1 MVQEL
6 SYQDARRVCKG
17 TEFDC
22 DNTSQLTPLE
32 TIVGQDRAVRALK
45 FGLRIDDRGFNI
57 FVSGIPGTGRKTAIQ
72 DFVKIQAATMPVPP
86 DWCYVNNFADSS
98 KPRAISMPAGKGA
111 GFRDAMDRLITQI
124 PSALREA
131 FESADYAKKREATM
145 ASINQERNEIVAR
158 INSMAQEAGFLVQ
171 PSSIGLSLTPVN
183 KEGRPLTDQEF
194 AQLPPALQREI
205 QGEREKLNQRI
216 GDTFRPLQDI
226 VRKVDKEMMDLNRQ
240 VAHFAV
246 GPFIGGVREE
256 FKDNEEVTQYLK
268 EVEDDIVDNVPL
280 FLNPQP
286 GGPNTPVIDPTRNY
300 RVNLIVDNAKTVGAP
315 VEIEQ
320 NPNYQRLFGYSERE
334 ARFGTLITDYTMIR
348 SGSAHRSL
356 GGFLVIPV
364 ERMFQDPMVW
374 ESLKQTIA
382 NAKLE
387 LEDPVARMGYII
399 TKTLRPEPIPFNA
412 KVVLIGNP
420 QTYSI
425 LFSLDP
431 DFKKLFKVKADFD
444 TVMDRTPE
452 NVERYTKF
460 ICGLVQR
467 ERLLH
472 LDPSALAAVI
482 EQSSRIAE
490 DQGKLSTEFAQIAD
504 MIREASFYAKEEGVD
519 HITRDHIRKQIEE
532 KDYRSNMIQQKI
544 EEMIAEGTILIDV
557 EGKRGG
563 QLNGLAVLGVGDFAF
578 GRPSR
583 ITASVGVGREGV
595 IDIERL
601 AQMGGA
607 THTKG
612 VMIISG
618 FLHDRYAIDLPLS
631 LSARVVFEQSY
642 SGVDGDSASST
653 ELYALLSELSGVPIR
668 QNIAVTGS
676 VNQKGEVQAIGGV
689 IYKIEGFYETCKL
702 VGLTGEQGC
711 MIPLS
716 NVRNLMLKEEV
727 VNAIKDGKFHI
738 WPVKTIDEGI
748 EVLTGVPAGK
758 RSKDGTYPEG
768 TINGL
773 VQKRLTDMAQ
783 TIKEFHP

>member
-1 MVQEL
+1 M
-6 SYQDARRVCKG
+6 D
-17 TEFDC
+17 FDC
-22 DNTSQLTPLE
+22 DSTSQLSPLE
-32 TIVGQDRAVRALK
+32 TIVGQDRAVRALQ
-45 FGLRIDDRGFNI
+45 FGLRIDNKGFNI

-72 DFVKIQAATMPVPP
+72 DFVKTRATKMPAPP
-86 DWCYVNNFADSS
+86 DWLYVNNFADSS
-98 KPRAISMPAGKGA
+98 KPRAIAMPAGKGA
-111 GFRDAMDRLITQI
+111 GFRDAMDRLVAQI
-124 PSALREA
+124 APALREA
-131 FESADYAKKREATM
+131 FESADYAKRREGTM
-145 ASINQERNEIVAR
+145 ASINQERNEIVAK
-158 INSMAQEAGFLVQ
+158 INAMAQEAGFLVQ
-171 PSSIGLSLTPVN
+171 PSTIGLSLTPVN

-205 QGEREKLNQRI
+205 QQEREKLNLRI

-240 VAHFAV
+240 VAHYAV
-246 GPFIGGVREE
+246 EPYIGGVRDQ
-256 FKDNEEVTQYLK
+256 FKDNEEVIDYLK
-268 EVEDDIVDNVPL
+268 EVENDIVDNVPL

-300 RVNLIVDNAKTVGAP
+300 RVNLVVDNSKTTGAP

-320 NPNYQRLFGYSERE
+320 TPNYQRLFGYSERE
-334 ARFGTLITDYTMIR
+334 ARFGTLVTDYTMIR
-348 SGSAHRSL
+348 AGSAHRAN

-364 ERMFQDPMVW
+364 ERMFQDPLVW
-374 ESLKQTIA
+374 EGLKQTIA

-399 TKTLRPEPIPFNA
+399 TKNLRPEPIPFTA

-425 LFSLDP
+425 LYSLDP

-444 TVMDRTPE
+444 TTMDRTPD
-452 NVERYTKF
+452 NVDKYTKF

-467 ERLLH
+467 EGLLH
-472 LDPSALAAVI
+472 LDPTALVAVI
-482 EQSSRIAE
+482 EHSSRIAE
-490 DQGKLSTEFAQIAD
+490 DQEKLSTEFAIIAD
-504 MIREASFYAKEEGVD
+504 MIREASFYAQEEGATE
-519 HITRDHIRKQIEE
+519 ITRDHIRKQLEE

-544 EEMIAEGTILIDV
+544 QEMIDEGTILIDV
-557 EGKRGG
+557 DGKKGG
-563 QLNGLAVLGVGDFAF
+563 QLNGLAVLSVGDFVF

-583 ITASVGVGREGV
+583 ITSSIGVGREGI

-601 AQMGGA
+601 AEMGGA

-612 VMIISG
+612 MMIISG
-618 FLHDRYAIDLPLS
+618 FLHDRYANDVPLS

-642 SGVDGDSASST
+642 SGIDGDSASST
-653 ELYALLSELSGVPIR
+653 ELYALLSELSGVSIR

-689 IYKIEGFYETCKL
+689 NYKIEGFYETCKL

-711 MIPLS
+711 MIPYA
-716 NVRNLMLKEEV
+716 NVHNLMLKEEV
-727 VNAIKDGKFHI
+727 VEAVKQGKFHI
-738 WPVKTIDEGI
+738 WAVRTIDEGI
-748 EVLTGVPAGK
+748 EVLTGVAAGK
-758 RSKDGTYPEG
+758 KGRDGSYPEG

-773 VQKRLTDMAQ
+773 VKRRLNDMAQ
-783 TIKEFHP
+783 AVKEFHP